1 MPRVTI
7 LRYQWLK
14 SGGDA
19 DICAPPQAHK
29 DHSLILMVEVLSLVM
44 GELAMETLK
53 AASAVPRQRFP

>member
-1 MPRVTI
+1 MLTFVP
-7 LRYQWLK
+7 
-14 SGGDA
+14 
-19 DICAPPQAHK
+19 PPQAHK